1 MIYVTGDLHG
11 DFSRLQSPKLK
22 KLKKGDFLIV
32 CGDFGFLWDGS
43 REEQQVLNKLG
54 KLKYTILFVD
64 GVHENFQLL
73 DAVEEQDW
81 KGGRVGVV
89 RPNVLHLHRGEFYE
103 LEGKTFFTLGGGDEL
118 LLDVEAGEYNARS
131 MPTMEQLRQAYHKL
145 EERDFTMDYII
156 THDCSSKV
164 KQFLDL
170 NAQDGAVHLN
180 YLNSYFE
187 ALYERAKFRHW
198 FFGAYHMDK
207 RIPPR
212 CSAVYREI
220 LPIGE

>member
-1 MIYVTGDLHG
+1 
-11 DFSRLQSPKLK
+11 
-22 KLKKGDFLIV
+22 
-32 CGDFGFLWDGS
+32 
-43 REEQQVLNKLG
+43 
-54 KLKYTILFVD
+54 
-64 GVHENFQLL
+64 
-73 DAVEEQDW
+73 
-81 KGGRVGVV
+81 
-89 RPNVLHLHRGEFYE
+89 
-103 LEGKTFFTLGGGDEL
+103 
-118 LLDVEAGEYNARS
+118 
-131 MPTMEQLRQAYHKL
+131 
-145 EERDFTMDYII
+145 MDYII